1 LKRAIGRKDKID
13 LPELGIYDIEAK
25 IDTGAYGCALHC
37 HHIKIITLD
46 GEDVLSFQ
54 VLDPSHPEY
63 KKKVFHFKHFDT
75 KKVKSSS
82 GVLEL
87 RYTIKTDL
95 IIFNKK
101 YRVVFSL
108 TNRKRM
114 KNPILLGRQFLAKRY
129 IVDVVKKDLSFNE
142 KNNSNENSSIIA

>member
-1 LKRAIGRKDKID
+1 LTSLIVILIKTIGRKDKID
-13 LPELGIYDIEAK
+13 LPELGIFDIEAK

-37 HHIKIITLD
+37 HHIKIIKEE

-63 KKKVFHFKHFDT
+63 RDKVFHFKQFNT

-82 GVLEL
+82 GVLEE
-87 RYTIKTDL
+87 RYTIKTDI

-101 YRVVFSL
+101 YRVIFSL
-108 TNRKRM
+108 TNRKKM
-114 KNPILLGRQFLAKRY
+114 KNPILLGRQFLSKRY
-129 IVDVVKKDLSFNE
+129 VVDVVKKDLSFNQ
-142 KNNSNENSSIIA
+142 KNQ